1 MTCLDPVKAQL
12 TWGQPPPFRAT
23 ASGCFQTDL
32 VIVPVG
38 AVLTNRMLTSNCLMI
53 IQVVSSSDRKEG
65 DD

>member
-12 TWGQPPPFRAT
+12 TWGQPLPFRAT